1 MDDKRFWVGLTL
13 VRGIGAVRL
22 RALID
27 HFGDAESAWQGS
39 SDDLRAVGL
48 SEKLIERLVEA
59 RKNVDLEKLWDKIAA
74 QGIKILTWDDEL
86 YPPRLKEI
94 EPPPPVLYV
103 RGELLPEDHFAVAIV
118 GTRKITPYGRQIT
131 EELSAFLA
139 SNGVTVIS
147 GLARGVDAI
156 AHSVAIK
163 AGGRT
168 LAVLGSGV

>member
-22 RALID
+22 RALIEY
-27 HFGDAESAWQGS
+27 FGDAASAWQGS
-39 SDDLRAVGL
+39 PEELRAAGMGSKV
-48 SEKLIERLVEA
+48 IERLLEA
-59 RKNVDLEKLWDKIAA
+59 RKNVDLDQLWDKISA

-94 EPPPPVLYV
+94 EQPPPVIYA

-118 GTRKITPYGRQIT
+118 GTRKVTPYGRQVT

-139 SNGVTVIS
+139 AT
-147 GLARGVDAI
+147 A
-156 AHSVAIK
+156 
-163 AGGRT
+163 
-168 LAVLGSGV
+168 